1 MAEHDAHSFLIIARR
16 DLKAAR
22 LLQDPSI
29 DESSWGFQVQQTVEK
44 ALKAWLYQLGDSPP
58 FTHDLVVLFKRLLR
72 AGVDVDAHRDLAK
85 FTDFAVQFRYDVD
98 PQPMGLDRAHWL
110 QRAEQLVN
118 HVASIIAA
126 AD

>member
-98 PQPMGLDRAHWL
+98 PEPMGLDRAHWL
-110 QRAEQLVN
+110 QRAEQLVD